1 MRQEFQEIF
10 NFTITIREVIA
21 NVLMATLCGVI
32 ISFFYTLTYR
42 GVSYSIAFI
51 KSVIMLSMITAFVMM
66 VIGDNLARAFG
77 MVGVISIIQF
87 RSAMKGAQ
95 DFMFLYFAL
104 AMGLASGVGLY
115 SVALVGTLM
124 IGLITTILS
133 KVDMGTSR
141 RREFTL
147 HITGNS
153 FVDQDKKYDE
163 AFDKYCK
170 RFKQISSRVLVKDAE
185 PIVKL
190 SYHVSIKNGISSENF
205 LNELKSVEGVRE
217 VNLQF
222 EED

>member
-10 NFTITIREVIA
+10 NFTITIREVITSI
-21 NVLMATLCGVI
+21 VMATFCGVM
-32 ISFFYTLTYR
+32 ISFFYTITYR

-87 RSAMKGAQ
+87 KSAMKGAQ

-115 SVALVGTLM
+115 SVAFVGTIM
-124 IGLITTILS
+124 IGAVTVILS
-133 KVDMGTSR
+133 KVEVGNTR

-147 HITGNS
+147 HVTGTT
-153 FVDQDKKYDE
+153 FVDKNKQFGDSFNKH
-163 AFDKYCK
+163 CK
-170 RFKQISSRVLVKDAE
+170 RCKQIGTKVLIKEKE
-185 PIVKL
+185 PLVKL
-190 SYHVSIKNGISSENF
+190 SYYVSMKSGISSESF
-205 LNELKSVEGVRE
+205 VNELKMVEGVTE
-217 VNLQF
+217 ITLQF
-222 EED
+222 EEE